1 LKIFFVRLQVEVEDE
16 LGRSKSVLQPFSLD
30 GTRLSF
36 SLLPRIALMINASVV
51 VSFVLM
57 IL

>member
-1 LKIFFVRLQVEVEDE
+1 MRLQVEVEDE